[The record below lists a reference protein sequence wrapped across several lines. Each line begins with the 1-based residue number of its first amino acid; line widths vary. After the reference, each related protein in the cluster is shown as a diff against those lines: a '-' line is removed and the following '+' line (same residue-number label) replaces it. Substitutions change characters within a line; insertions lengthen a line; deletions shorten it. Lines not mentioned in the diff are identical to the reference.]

1 MIKTA
6 TLKTGSRI
14 SNHVQ
19 VQYEAAFAARFKE
32 LEHLPNYPALER
44 FAQKCVDLH
53 CGDSLN
59 GISARVYIDKITAM
73 SASELLAWAKTVKE

>member
-1 MIKTA
+1 MTKAA

-14 SNHVQ
+14 SNHAQ
-19 VQYEAAFAARFKE
+19 VQYGAAFAARFKE

-44 FAQKCVDLH
+44 FAQKCIDLH

-73 SASELLAWAKTVKE
+73 SASELLALAKTVKE